1 MKIAINGKHG
11 EKLADALNDAQKRC
25 TARCL
30 TVEKIDSILES
41 VNDRMTGISKKS
53 MAGTRIIYTGAE
65 KLPNAYKHTPEST
78 HFTAEHNGRY
88 WTIVALW
95 RGVCPNRINNLEVE
109 LSDSA
114 KLAILNSY
122 GMMEV

>member
-65 KLPNAYKHTPEST
+65 KFPNAYKHTPD
-78 HFTAEHNGRY
+78 
-88 WTIVALW
+88 WTIVAVW